1 MMTPKTLMMTMK
13 PQSFLMSLIS
23 VGVGAAL
30 AAERVPIHWGNL
42 LLTALGVVLLHAG
55 TNVLNDYFDYKNQVD
70 TADVPGSFSNESR
83 VLIQKLLTPGQVLW
97 LGLCLFALSLPIG
110 IYLTFEKGI
119 PVLVIGL
126 LGFLAGFFYTAN
138 PIAFKYL
145 ALGEPMVFLM
155 WGPLM
160 VSGAYYVQAGTI
172 TAQAIW
178 LSLPF
183 GILVA
188 LILLANNIRD
198 IQYDGRVGIRTIA
211 TLLGQSRSLLLYQ
224 GLILGAYAATLVLV
238 LLQQLSLWGLLVLL
252 SLPVAFKLMQTLK
265 QSVPPD
271 ADARTAQLDTAF
283 GLLLVIS
290 LVLQNALR

>member
-1 MMTPKTLMMTMK
+1 M
-13 PQSFLMSLIS
+13 
-23 VGVGAAL
+23 
-30 AAERVPIHWGNL
+30 
-42 LLTALGVVLLHAG
+42 
-55 TNVLNDYFDYKNQVD
+55 
-70 TADVPGSFSNESR
+70 
-83 VLIQKLLTPGQVLW
+83 LIQKLLTPGQVLG

-110 IYLTFEKGI
+110 IYLTLEKGI
-119 PVLVIGL
+119 PVLIIGL
-126 LGFLAGFFYTAN
+126 LGFLAGFFYTAH

-160 VSGAYYVQAGTI
+160 VSGAYYVQTGTL
-172 TAQAIW
+172 TVQAIW

-188 LILLANNIRD
+188 SILLANNIRD
-198 IQYDGRVGIRTIA
+198 IQYDGRVGIKTIA
-211 TLLGQSRSLLLYQ
+211 TLLGHSRSLLLYQ
-224 GLILGAYAATLVLV
+224 GLILGAYVATLVLV
-238 LLQQLSLWGLLVLL
+238 LLRQLSLWGLLVLL
-252 SLPVAFKLMQTLK
+252 SLPLAFKLMQTLK